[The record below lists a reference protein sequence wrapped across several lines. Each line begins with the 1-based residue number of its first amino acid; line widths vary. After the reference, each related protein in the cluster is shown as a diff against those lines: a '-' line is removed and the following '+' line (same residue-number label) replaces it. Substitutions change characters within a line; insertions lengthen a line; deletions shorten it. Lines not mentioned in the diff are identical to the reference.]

1 MKNKKLSFLMCSLLV
16 IFTLGLTACFG
27 NKDNSNSAQ
36 SSGTTNS
43 KKVDS
48 SNTYNNNKETQKT
61 REKIKTSYTAIKNS
75 SEIKFI
81 KKEMDDNST
90 VSFNTSW
97 KSNKSG
103 SYNACIEG
111 KGSEGLEEGTGKIII
126 KGSQKVYSFQIES
139 NDKLSPK
146 YLEWAD
152 DKNLLV
158 VIGYTNGSVSKGGDL
173 YILNIDTG
181 DNEILIK
188 MPSKKQQIISAD
200 KNGNTVNLKVNV
212 YDDDV
217 YNKCHVENWTINSFS
232 TNSNNKMEVKNSNG
246 KVVYTING

>member
-1 MKNKKLSFLMCSLLV
+1 MKNNRLNFIMCSLLV
-16 IFTLGLTACFG
+16 IFTLGLTACFDSKG
-27 NKDNSNSAQ
+27 NSTSTQ
-36 SSGTTNS
+36 RSGSTNS
-43 KKVDS
+43 KKIDS
-48 SNTYNNNKETQKT
+48 SNVSNNKETQNPK
-61 REKIKTSYTAIKNS
+61 EEMKTSSPAVKNS

-81 KKEMDDNST
+81 KQEMDNNST
-90 VSFNTSW
+90 VSFNTTW
-97 KSNKSG
+97 KSNKNG

-111 KGSEGLEEGTGKIII
+111 KGSEALEEGTGKIII
-126 KGSQKVYSFQIES
+126 KGPQKVYSFKIE
-139 NDKLSPK
+139 NNAKLSPK

-158 VIGYTNGSVSKGGDL
+158 VIGYSNGSISKGGDL
-173 YILNIDTG
+173 YMLNVDTG

-188 MPSKKQQIISAD
+188 MPSKKQQIMSAE
-200 KNGNTVNLKVNV
+200 KNGDIVNLKVNV

-232 TNSNNKMEVKNSNG
+232 TNLNNKMEVKNSNG

>member
-1 MKNKKLSFLMCSLLV
+1 MKNNRLNFIMCSLLV
-16 IFTLGLTACFG
+16 IFTLGLTACFNSKG
-27 NKDNSNSAQ
+27 NSTSTQ
-36 SSGTTNS
+36 SSGSINS
-43 KKVDS
+43 KKIDS
-48 SNTYNNNKETQKT
+48 SKVSNNKETQKPKEET
-61 REKIKTSYTAIKNS
+61 KTSSTAVKNS

-81 KKEMDDNST
+81 KQEMDNNST
-90 VSFNTSW
+90 VSFNTTW
-97 KSNKSG
+97 KSNKNG

-111 KGSEGLEEGTGKIII
+111 KGSEALEEGTGKIIV
-126 KGSQKVYSFQIES
+126 KDPQKVYSFQIE
-139 NDKLSPK
+139 NNAKLSPK

-158 VIGYTNGSVSKGGDL
+158 VIGYSNGSISKGGDL
-173 YILNIDTG
+173 YMLNVDTE

-188 MPSKKQQIISAD
+188 MPSKKQQIMSAE
-200 KNGNTVNLKVNV
+200 KNGDIVNLKVNV

-232 TNSNNKMEVKNSNG
+232 TNLNNKMKVKNSNG